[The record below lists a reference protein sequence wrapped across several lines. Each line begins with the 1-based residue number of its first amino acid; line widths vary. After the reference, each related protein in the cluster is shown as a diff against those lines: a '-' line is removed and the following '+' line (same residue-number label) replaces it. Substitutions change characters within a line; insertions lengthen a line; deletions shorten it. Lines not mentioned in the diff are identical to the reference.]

1 MLNCARRYT
10 WATSRAHGFHGV
22 YLGDLERLQ
31 EIQRK
36 RDAGMREWQAIILRN
51 VGKGLGWDMD
61 HIAEDTSPMV
71 IETRQLWWQ
80 IQQKRKTHEY
90 SNMLLLVKMEDMLE
104 KLLYSNKQ
112 KYITMRQYEAMVEQ
126 LHVDVE
132 GRLVEPFVALN
143 DRQSRKEREQL
154 WYESLA
160 LDLEGE
166 ALIK

>member
-1 MLNCARRYT
+1 M
-10 WATSRAHGFHGV
+10 

-31 EIQRK
+31 DIQKK
-36 RDAGMREWQAIILRN
+36 RDASMREWQRIILRN
-51 VGKGLGWDMD
+51 VGKSLGWDMD
-61 HIAEDTSPMV
+61 HTTDETTSSKVM
-71 IETRQLWWQ
+71 ETRQLWWQ
-80 IQQKRKTHEY
+80 IQQKMKKHEY
-90 SNMLLLVKMEDMLE
+90 SNMLLINKMEDMLE
-104 KLLYSNKQ
+104 KLMYTNKQ
-112 KYITMRQYEAMVEQ
+112 KFITMQQYENMIDQ
-126 LHVDVE
+126 LHVDAE